1 MLHAR
6 KDYNRRIQDKE
17 CVIPE
22 DEPVFLLR
30 GQDKHAPNLL
40 EVYAHRVQRNPD
52 HDKVLVANTLAQAEA
67 MKKWQEEHGSSE
79 PDMNP
84 EDALYPADKE
94 LSETETSAEE
104 SEESEDE
111 NEEE

>member
-1 MLHAR
+1 
-6 KDYNRRIQDKE
+6 
-17 CVIPE
+17 
-22 DEPVFLLR
+22 
-30 GQDKHAPNLL
+30 
-40 EVYAHRVQRNPD
+40 
-52 HDKVLVANTLAQAEA
+52 
-67 MKKWQEEHGSSE
+67 
-79 PDMNP
+79 MNP